1 MYRYAIYLHSF
12 FELIFRIFC
21 VTLAVAVRRVSRIQA
36 KTAGCQLPIYG
47 LLRPIPPSP
56 RVALLDS
63 SARWGLQSI
72 SRVRPTAGGR
82 SATNGGRSPGDCR
95 PDWRRNPSATPEIP
109 RRDCLRG
116 DAETPGLSPEKRGW
130 RRLRVASGGSGTFR
144 YEPESGRP
152 NGRVFLIDAVLVI
165 PEGEAQRRQGTL
177 IPEEFHYISRVFRV
191 SLPCSL
197 LANQSTPETFS
208 FHA

>member
-1 MYRYAIYLHSF
+1 MTVLRVLLCYLPTFLLGTTFPF
-12 FELIFRIFC
+12 FLRH
-21 VTLAVAVRRVSRIQA
+21 TRSRCPA
-36 KTAGCQLPIYG
+36 CEPYPSEDCWLPAANIRTPTPHPS
-47 LLRPIPPSP
+47 LPPSGTFGLVRP
-56 RVALLDS
+56 LGIAVNQPGPANCRGEVGNKWRSLT
-63 SARWGLQSI
+63 WGLPARLAPESLRN
-72 SRVRPTAGGR
+72 SGDTA
-82 SATNGGRSPGDCR
+82 
-95 PDWRRNPSATPEIP
+95 
-109 RRDCLRG
+109 
-116 DAETPGLSPEKRGW
+116 PGLSPEKRGW
-130 RRLRVASGGSGTFR
+130 RRLRVASGSSGTFR